1 MNRRIPAESR
11 RSPATMKDED
21 APIIPVRAMAAIQRK
36 QPMPIGRNRLVAVL
50 RHEGPAGG
58 YRTLSGRSKVE
69 MNQRWRP

>member
-36 QPMPIGRNRLVAVL
+36 QPMPIGRNRLIPDLPDDACDRL
-50 RHEGPAGG
+50 FMA
-58 YRTLSGRSKVE
+58 RS
-69 MNQRWRP
+69 RLWRL